1 MNAAAATY
9 EIGTKYT
16 PVGRNGQQCTVVDI
30 LKTFN
35 SAGELVR
42 IRYVATH
49 QFCGQTIT
57 DSDVCAATIAR
68 GLINRSA
75 A

>member
-1 MNAAAATY
+1 MTTAEATY
-9 EIGTKYT
+9 EIGTKFI
-16 PVGRNGQQCTVVDI
+16 PIGRDGRECTVVDI

-35 SAGELVR
+35 NAGELVR

-57 DSDVCAATIAR
+57 DSDVVAATIAR
-68 GLINRSA
+68 GLVRSKA

>member
-1 MNAAAATY
+1 MSTAAATY
-9 EIGTKYT
+9 EIGTKFI
-16 PVGRNGQQCTVVDI
+16 PNGRDYECTVVDI
-30 LKTFN
+30 LRTYN
-35 SAGELVR
+35 SARELVR

-57 DSDVCAATIAR
+57 DSDVVAATIAR
-68 GLINRSA
+68 GLIASKA